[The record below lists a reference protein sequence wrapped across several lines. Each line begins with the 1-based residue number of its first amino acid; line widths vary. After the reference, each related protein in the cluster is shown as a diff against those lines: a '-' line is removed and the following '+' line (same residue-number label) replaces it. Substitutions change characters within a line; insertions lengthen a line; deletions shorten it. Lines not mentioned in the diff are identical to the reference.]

1 MNGVL
6 VVREQMEAE
15 RGACAA
21 AGLRAQGPTEGDVVP
36 TPVAAQTHNT
46 HDTHTHNTCCAH
58 TDTRHNTQAHD
69 TQHTGERAE
78 SSGEQGASEGAGQ
91 ADGKGQA
98 RHEAGQAIS
107 KNNLTEERSPGAT
120 RTNQHEL
127 DDDAT
132 QSTST
137 AIT

>member
-1 MNGVL
+1 MCLKVPVL
-6 VVREQMEAE
+6 VGGRFSEYEWCPE
-15 RGACAA
+15 RLPYLC
-21 AGLRAQGPTEGDVVP
+21 
-36 TPVAAQTHNT
+36 
-46 HDTHTHNTCCAH
+46 
-58 TDTRHNTQAHD
+58 RHNAQVHD
-69 TQHTGERAE
+69 TQHTGERAG

-91 ADGKGQA
+91 AGGNGQA

-107 KNNLTEERSPGAT
+107 KNNLTTEERSPGT
-120 RTNQHEL
+120 MRTNQHEL

>member
-1 MNGVL
+1 MSLLKSV
-6 VVREQMEAE
+6 
-15 RGACAA
+15 
-21 AGLRAQGPTEGDVVP
+21 
-36 TPVAAQTHNT
+36 
-46 HDTHTHNTCCAH
+46 
-58 TDTRHNTQAHD
+58 QA
-69 TQHTGERAE
+69 

-91 ADGKGQA
+91 AGGKGQA

-137 AIT
+137 AITSAVIATT